1 MPSRGRSLSGPEGL
15 REAIEERGMRK
26 IRVGLIGLGTVGGAV
41 AEVLLRS
48 SQLIEDRVGAHVV
61 LHRAADLDLER
72 ACGLELEPEL
82 LTTDAHAILR
92 DPQVNIVVELIGG
105 IEPAREYILQAIRG
119 GKSVVTANKALLAE
133 RGEELFRAASEAGV
147 DLGFEAS
154 VGGGIPIIRALREGF
169 AANRIKLLY
178 GIVNG
183 TSNYILSKMT
193 DEGRAF
199 QDVLKEA
206 QERGYAEA
214 DPSLDV
220 DGIDSAHKVVILS
233 SLSFGTMVRLEDVL
247 TEGIRHITPLDIAFA
262 RELGYRIKLLGI
274 AKRVDEA
281 LEVRVHATM
290 LPESNPMS
298 QVKGVYNAIYVDG
311 DRVDPNM
318 FVGKGAGGMPTAS
331 AVVGDIIEL
340 SRNLLREASGR
351 VPPASC
357 LMKNLKDIT
366 VLEAGRITSCY
377 YLRFSAL
384 DQPGVLSKIS
394 GVLGGHDISIAAVI
408 QHGRADEGSFVPLV
422 MTTHEAREENVKS
435 ALREIDVLDIIG
447 EPTVLIR
454 VESSEGLT

>member
-1 MPSRGRSLSGPEGL
+1 
-15 REAIEERGMRK
+15 MRK
-26 IRVGLIGLGTVGGAV
+26 IRVGLIGLGTVGRAV
-41 AEVLLRS
+41 AEVLLKS
-48 SQLIEDRVGAHVV
+48 SDLIRERVGAEVV
-61 LHRAADLDLER
+61 PHRAADLDLGR
-72 ACGLELEPEL
+72 ARGLELEPKS
-82 LTTDAHAILR
+82 LTTDARAILE
-92 DPQVNIVVELIGG
+92 DPEVDIVVELIGG
-105 IEPAREYILQAIRG
+105 IEPAREYIAEAIRG

-183 TSNYILSKMT
+183 TSNYILSKMAE
-193 DEGRAF
+193 EGREF
-199 QDVLKEA
+199 QDVLQEA
-206 QERGYAEA
+206 QQRGYAEA

-220 DGIDSAHKVVILS
+220 DGIDSAHKIVILS
-233 SLSFGTMVRLEDVL
+233 SLAFGTRVRLENVL

-262 RELGYRIKLLGI
+262 RELGYRIKPLGI
-274 AKRVDEA
+274 AKKVDEA

-290 LPESNPMS
+290 LPESNPIS

-340 SRNLLREASGR
+340 SRNLLRGASGR

-357 LMKNLKDIT
+357 LMKHLKDMTI
-366 VLEAGRITSCY
+366 LEPGRITSCY

-384 DQPGVLSKIS
+384 DRPGVLSKIS
-394 GVLGGHDISIAAVI
+394 GVLGEHDISIAAVI
-408 QHGRADEGSFVPLV
+408 QHGRADEGSFVPVV
-422 MTTHEAREENVKS
+422 MTTHEATEENVRG
-435 ALREIDVLDIIG
+435 ALRKIDELDIIG

-454 VESSEGLT
+454 VESGEGLT